1 MKKSRVDLRLELVPL
16 FFGILAFALGL
27 IFYAGRA
34 AVLEKSGVDKYGEE
48 WPMILGIAEWGIPA
62 LALGAYLLLA
72 FGSWALDRVAD
83 PVRDWNALMR
93 GMGRAEVSDP
103 ERKEAVRVRLLGLL
117 YLLRVSLQLLA
128 LVAQFFY
135 YQYLMNQFGPALP

>member
-16 FFGILAFALGL
+16 FLNILAFALGL

-62 LALGAYLLLA
+62 LGLGAYLLLA
-72 FGSWALDRVAD
+72 FGSWALGRVAD

-93 GMGRAEVSDP
+93 GMGKSEIADP
-103 ERKEAVRVRLLGLL
+103 DRKEAVRERLLRLL
-117 YLLRVSLQLLA
+117 FLLRVSLQFLA
-128 LVAQFFY
+128 LGAQGLY
-135 YQYLMNQFGPALP
+135 YTYLMNQFGPATP